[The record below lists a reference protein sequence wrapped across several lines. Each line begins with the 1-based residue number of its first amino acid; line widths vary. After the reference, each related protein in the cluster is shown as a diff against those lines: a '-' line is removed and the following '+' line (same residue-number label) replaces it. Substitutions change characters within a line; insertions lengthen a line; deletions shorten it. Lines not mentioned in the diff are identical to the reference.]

1 MPTSKNISW
10 TLYSANHT
18 TNCSNQWFVN
28 WWMAYLNF
36 QIEHHLFPSMPQYN
50 HPKICHRVKAL
61 FEKHGVEYDVRPY
74 FVCMQ
79 DTYRNLWAIG
89 HHREMKSH

>member
-1 MPTSKNISW
+1 MRTTFKFCALLICPQLPDRAPFFISFD
-10 TLYSANHT
+10 A
-18 TNCSNQWFVN
+18 
-28 WWMAYLNF
+28 
-36 QIEHHLFPSMPQYN
+36 QYN